1 MIVGKAIYY
10 LLTNATDV
18 TDIVSTRIY
27 PEIAQQDA
35 DLPFIVYNVTNNEP
49 TDTKRDVSQLDTAQ
63 IEVNI
68 YSESY
73 TQCIDLAAAVRTA
86 LDRIKGTYAGVD
98 VQSIQYLNEIIDF
111 DEPQRAYN
119 INADYDV
126 RISRS
131 GTPIPQGPPA
141 IVTDGDGSTHE
152 VDPGGTYTC
161 ITATAPTGIHY
172 HRVIPW
178 DQNDPSLTAYVAYQK
193 TQGTYDYTPPSNP
206 ETIAMLA
213 NGYVGTD
220 SGARLAENNRFG
232 NTFRYT
238 NDEGEQYTEGFAESG
253 SNTSSNPRYCI
264 DHLTG
269 LGWYVQDAYND
280 RVQRTPSEASTYVSS
295 FTYAGFSDWRLADAA
310 EYIVAAHYADVNN
323 SYTGVYTP
331 FVDQLTRN
339 YGGQFWYGTY
349 TKDNKYLQLR
359 TNGATFQE
367 RSATNT
373 SGHLLMVRN
382 QYI

>member
-1 MIVGKAIYY
+1 MNAGKAVYGI
-10 LLTNATDV
+10 LSANSGV
-18 TDIVSTRIY
+18 TDLVGTRIF
-27 PEIAQQDA
+27 PEIAEQEAATPFIIYQLQSVAPEDTHDGPSKLDEVRFEFLCYADTYNEAA
-35 DLPFIVYNVTNNEP
+35 DLGE
-49 TDTKRDVSQLDTAQ
+49 K
-63 IEVNI
+63 
-68 YSESY
+68 
-73 TQCIDLAAAVRTA
+73 VRAA
-86 LDRIKGTYAGVD
+86 LDRVKGTFNSVNVESVQFNDVD
-98 VQSIQYLNEIIDF
+98 VEIEYQPRRYSQVLKFTFRIKRD
-111 DEPQRAYN
+111 
-119 INADYDV
+119 DV
-126 RISRS
+126 
-131 GTPIPQGPPA
+131 TIPQGPPA

-161 ITATAPTGIHY
+161 IVATTPLGIHY

-220 SGARLAENNRFG
+220 SGARLAENNKFG
-232 NTFRYT
+232 NTFRFT

-264 DHLTG
+264 DHFTG

-295 FTYAGFSDWRLADAA
+295 FTYAGFSDWRLADAS
-310 EYIVAAHYADVNN
+310 EYIVAAHYADFVN
-323 SYTGVYTP
+323 SYTGVYAP
-331 FVDQLTRN
+331 FVDELTRL

-349 TKDNKYLQLR
+349 TKDNNYLQLR
-359 TNGATFQE
+359 TNGGTFQE
-367 RSATNT
+367 RNATHT